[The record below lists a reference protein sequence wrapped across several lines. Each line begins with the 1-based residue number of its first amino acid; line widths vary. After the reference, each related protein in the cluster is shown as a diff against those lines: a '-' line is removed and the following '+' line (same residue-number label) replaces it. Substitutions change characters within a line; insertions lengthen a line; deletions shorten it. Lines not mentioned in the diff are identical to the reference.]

1 MSYRTSPCRTCG
13 RQILWVQVRCPK
25 CANLAAPAG
34 CEKCED
40 RGVVRVPLDAAAPVF
55 VIQTDPDPESA
66 PFAVL
71 PPKDARRAFVSHFS
85 TCSDPNAHSGSK
97 KREPAR

>member
-13 RQILWVQVRCPK
+13 RQILWVQARCPK
-25 CANLAAPAG
+25 CSG
-34 CEKCED
+34 KGTDCEHCHE
-40 RGVVRVPLDAAAPVF
+40 RGAVKVPLDAAAPVF
-55 VIQTDPDPESA
+55 VIQTDPDGESA

-71 PPKDARRAFVSHFS
+71 PPKDSRRAFVSHFS